1 MSGDYMSDFEL
12 PDQQRI
18 VIRNTSENKQSSPVE
33 PGGYVILFI
42 LGLAAYLWN
51 FIDNWQ
57 DQQSLAR
64 YLLAFYDYSIIE
76 PLRLIPL
83 VYKYFLDLD
92 LTPFSNLNWFIAIL
106 AMGFY
111 SLFFLPLLIATI
123 FNFLRRIKLYDH
135 RWKIFLFP
143 ATLYVIF
150 HFVSWLLK

>member
-1 MSGDYMSDFEL
+1 MSDFEL

-76 PLRLIPL
+76 PLR
-83 VYKYFLDLD
+83 
-92 LTPFSNLNWFIAIL
+92 
-106 AMGFY
+106 
-111 SLFFLPLLIATI
+111 
-123 FNFLRRIKLYDH
+123 R
-135 RWKIFLFP
+135 
-143 ATLYVIF
+143 
-150 HFVSWLLK
+150 